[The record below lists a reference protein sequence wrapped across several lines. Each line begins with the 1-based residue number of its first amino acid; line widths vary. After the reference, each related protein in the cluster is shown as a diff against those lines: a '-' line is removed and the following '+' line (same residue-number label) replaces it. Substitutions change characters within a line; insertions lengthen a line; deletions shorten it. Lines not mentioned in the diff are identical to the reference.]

1 MLRAWTN
8 KTFSPQC
15 FVAAFLL
22 LAMGSAASSVA
33 DGALA
38 DMEAKALYGR
48 RCGGCHSLDRNR
60 VGPRHAN
67 IIGRQAGTVP
77 GYAYSR
83 ALQQSKIVWDA
94 DTLNKW
100 LTNPEALV
108 PGQKMGYRLGNAQER
123 LEIIAFLG
131 TKIE

>member
-8 KTFSPQC
+8 KTFSPRC
-15 FVAAFLL
+15 FVVAFLL
-22 LAMGSAASSVA
+22 FAMGSAISSVA
-33 DGALA
+33 NGALA

-67 IIGRQAGTVP
+67 IMGRQAGTVP
-77 GYAYSR
+77 GYTYSL
-83 ALQQSKIVWDA
+83 ALQQSQIVWDA

-100 LTNPEALV
+100 LANPESLI
-108 PGQKMGYRLGNAQER
+108 PGQKMGYRLGNAEER
-123 LEIIAFLG
+123 LKIIAFLCSQ
-131 TKIE
+131 IE